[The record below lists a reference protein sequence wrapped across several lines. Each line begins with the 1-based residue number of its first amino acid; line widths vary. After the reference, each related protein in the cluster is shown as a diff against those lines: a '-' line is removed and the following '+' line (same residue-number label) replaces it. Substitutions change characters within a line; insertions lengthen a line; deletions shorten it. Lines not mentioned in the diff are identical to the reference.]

1 MDRFKLMETYT
12 TVVKLGSY
20 TTAARELGV
29 TRAMVS
35 KRLQDLEA
43 SLGVKLLNRN
53 TRRLSATSAGRD
65 YFENCVAILKA
76 VHAGEERIIGK
87 RSGARGELK
96 ILCSKTFG
104 EMLLTPIVA
113 DFCMEYPN
121 VSVQITLADMRPDSN
136 EIVSRG
142 FDLAIRTLPVRA
154 SQVVARAVAS
164 MPRVLVAAPRYL
176 ERAGIPLTP
185 QQLTAH
191 NCLDPRGA
199 FSFTWDFAGSEG
211 RRTLRLS
218 GSPTANS
225 SMLIRQAALKGLGIA
240 MMRRYLVEEYLA
252 DRSLVPV
259 LEDFTVDDDKLYVVY
274 QKDRYQPARMR
285 LFIDYLTSRVAALLP
300 ADDPGTGLAARAAAA
315 HRRLSARA

>member
-1 MDRFKLMETYT
+1 VDRFKLMETYA

-20 TTAARELGV
+20 TSAATELGV

-43 SLGVKLLNRN
+43 SLGIKLLNRN
-53 TRRLSATSAGRD
+53 TRRLSPTGAGQD
-65 YFENCVAILKA
+65 YFDTCIAILKA
-76 VHAGEERIIGK
+76 VHTAEERLIGK
-87 RSGARGELK
+87 RNSARGELK

-104 EMLLTPIVA
+104 EMLLTPIIA
-113 DFCMEYPN
+113 DFCTAYPN
-121 VSVQITLADMRPDSN
+121 ISVLVALGDMRPDSN

-164 MPRVLVAAPRYL
+164 LPRVLVASPQYL
-176 ERAGIPLTP
+176 GRAGTPLSP
-185 QQLTAH
+185 DELTRH

-199 FSFTWDFAGSEG
+199 FNFTWDFISPTG
-211 RRTLRLS
+211 RRSLRLS

-225 SMLIRQAALKGLGIA
+225 SMLIREAALKGLGIA
-240 MMRRYLVEEYLA
+240 MMRRYLVQEHIKAKL
-252 DRSLVPV
+252 LVAV
-259 LEDFTVDDDKLYVVY
+259 LEDVVVDDDKLYVVY

-285 LFIDYLTSRVAALLP
+285 LFIQYLTSRVRDLLP
-300 ADDPGTGLAARAAAA
+300 DTKS
-315 HRRLSARA
+315 H